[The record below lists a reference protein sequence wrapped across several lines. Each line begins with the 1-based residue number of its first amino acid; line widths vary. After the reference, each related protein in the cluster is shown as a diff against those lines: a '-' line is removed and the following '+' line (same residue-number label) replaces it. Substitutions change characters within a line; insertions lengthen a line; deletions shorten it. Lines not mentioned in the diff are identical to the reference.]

1 MARKIA
7 IIGAGRTP
15 IGKFLGAFSDHSAV
29 ALGTDVSRGV
39 LDRCGVAEG
48 GIDEVYFGHARQ
60 AGSGPN
66 PARQVTIGSGLGHA
80 TPAFTINAACGSGL
94 KSIAMGAEAIR
105 NGEAQAVLT
114 GGMESMTRVPFML
127 DRFRTGYRLG
137 HGKVLDGM
145 FKDGLFCPLAEMI
158 MGETVEMLA
167 SEYDVSREEQDA
179 WAMMTQHRAE
189 AAIDDG
195 RMAEEII
202 PVTVKG
208 RRGDEIIVEA
218 DEHPRPGITMEGLA
232 KLPPVFAK
240 DGTITAGNSSGI
252 TDAAAALVLA
262 SDERVK
268 ELGVEPLGYVRD
280 FTVAGVDPKRMG
292 IGPVPATRRLLERNK
307 MTLDD
312 IDVIEL
318 NEAFAAQ
325 VIACERELKFDRE
338 RVNRVGG
345 SISIGH
351 PIGCTGSRIVVTLLG
366 EMRRCDATLGLATLC
381 VSGGLGMSM
390 LIERSAT

>member
-1 MARKIA
+1 VARKIA
-7 IIGAGRTP
+7 IIGAARTP

-39 LDRCGVAEG
+39 LERCGIGEG
-48 GIDEVYFGHARQ
+48 GVDEVYFGHARQ

-66 PARQVTIGSGLGHA
+66 PARQVSIGAGLGDA

-94 KSIAMGAEAIR
+94 KSIALGADAIR
-105 NGEAQAVLT
+105 NGEAHTVLT

-158 MGETVEMLA
+158 MGETVELLA
-167 SEYDVSREEQDA
+167 REYDVSREEQDT
-179 WAMMTQHRAE
+179 WALMTQQRAE
-189 AAIDDG
+189 AAIKDG
-195 RMAEEII
+195 RIAEEII
-202 PVTVKG
+202 PVTVTG
-208 RRGDEIIVEA
+208 RRREQIVVEA
-218 DEHPRPGITMEGLA
+218 DEHPRAGLTMESLA
-232 KLPPVFAK
+232 KLPPVFDK
-240 DGTITAGNSSGI
+240 DGTITAGNASGI
-252 TDAAAALVLA
+252 TDAAAAVVLA
-262 SDERVK
+262 SDDRVK
-268 ELGVEPLGYVRD
+268 ELGAEPLGYVRD

-292 IGPVPATRRLLERNK
+292 IGPVPATRKLLERNR
-307 MTLDD
+307 LEIGDLE
-312 IDVIEL
+312 VVEL

-325 VIACERELKFDRE
+325 VIACERELGFDRE

-345 SISIGH
+345 SISVGH
-351 PIGCTGSRIVVTLLG
+351 PIGCTGTRIVVTLLG
-366 EMRRCDATLGLATLC
+366 EMRRSGATLGLATLC

-390 LIERSAT
+390 LIERS

>member
-7 IIGAGRTP
+7 IIGAARTP

-39 LDRCGVAEG
+39 LERCGIGEG
-48 GIDEVYFGHARQ
+48 GVDEVYFGHARQ

-66 PARQVTIGSGLGHA
+66 PARQVSIGAGLGDA

-94 KSIAMGAEAIR
+94 KSIALGADAIR
-105 NGEAQAVLT
+105 NGEAHTVLT

-158 MGETVEMLA
+158 MGETVELLA
-167 SEYDVSREEQDA
+167 REYDVSREEQDT
-179 WAMMTQHRAE
+179 WALMTQQRAE
-189 AAIDDG
+189 AAIKDG
-195 RMAEEII
+195 RIAEEII
-202 PVTVKG
+202 PVTVTG
-208 RRGDEIIVEA
+208 RRREQIVVEA
-218 DEHPRPGITMEGLA
+218 DEHPRAGLTMESLA
-232 KLPPVFAK
+232 KLPPVFDK
-240 DGTITAGNSSGI
+240 DGTITAGNASGI
-252 TDAAAALVLA
+252 TDAAAAVVLA
-262 SDERVK
+262 SDDRVK
-268 ELGVEPLGYVRD
+268 ELGAEPLGYVRD

-292 IGPVPATRRLLERNK
+292 IGPVPATRKLLERNR
-307 MTLDD
+307 LEIGDLE
-312 IDVIEL
+312 VVEL

-325 VIACERELKFDRE
+325 VIACERELGFDRE

-345 SISIGH
+345 SISVGH
-351 PIGCTGSRIVVTLLG
+351 PIGCTGTRIVVTLLG
-366 EMRRCDATLGLATLC
+366 EMRRSGATLGLATLC

-390 LIERSAT
+390 LIERS